1 MNEAQP
7 NQRPVEGGNQRERSS
22 IEFPYM
28 GLDDAVEVAKAI
40 HSTTGSAA
48 CQQDQLAAALNLST
62 SSSGFRV
69 RLATAKMFGLIESE
83 RGAASVRLTDLGHQI
98 VDPAQEAGAK
108 VDAFLAVPLYKKIY
122 DDHRNKTLPPPAA
135 LERYMGEIGVAKKQT
150 DRARQT
156 FDRSA
161 QTAGFYGFGRDKLI
175 MPPNTGGGVKDD
187 FRGGGGS
194 GGGNGGGDG
203 EEEKKQALDPVIA
216 ALIQK
221 LPTSGPWKTADREA
235 WLSMMKMAFDM
246 AYGANAAP
254 PKPTPPMP
262 ASRGYDPDDPPF

>member
-1 MNEAQP
+1 MNEAQL
-7 NQRPVEGGNQRERSS
+7 NQATVESGGQRERSS

-40 HSTTGSAA
+40 HSTTGSAS
-48 CQQDQLAAALNLST
+48 CQQDQLAPALGLSMA
-62 SSSGFRV
+62 SSGFRV

-83 RGAASVRLTDLGHQI
+83 RGAATVRLTELGHQI
-98 VDPAQEAGAK
+98 VDPGQEAVAK

-122 DDHRNKTLPPPAA
+122 DDHRGKTLPPAAA
-135 LERYMGEIGVAKKQT
+135 LERYLAEIGVAKKQT

-161 QTAGFYGFGRDKLI
+161 QTAGFFGFGRDKLVL
-175 MPPNTGGGVKDD
+175 PPNASGGGPKDD
-187 FRGGGGS
+187 ARGGGS
-194 GGGNGGGDG
+194 GGGGGGGGGGGD
-203 EEEKKQALDPVIA
+203 EEKPTLDPVIA

-246 AYGANAAP
+246 AYGANPAP
-254 PKPTPPMP
+254 EPAKPVGSQLP
-262 ASRGYDPDDPPF
+262 ADLKEILG

>member
-7 NQRPVEGGNQRERSS
+7 NQRPIEGGGQRERSS

-98 VDPAQEAGAK
+98 VDPAQEASAK

-175 MPPNTGGGVKDD
+175 MPPNAGGVPTKEEG
-187 FRGGGGS
+187 RPGGGG
-194 GGGNGGGDG
+194 GGGGDG
-203 EEEKKQALDPVIA
+203 RDETPAELDPVIS
-216 ALIQK
+216 ALIKK
-221 LPTSGPWKTADREA
+221 LPRKGPWKAADRKA
-235 WLSMMKMAFDM
+235 WLQMMGMAFDM
-246 AYGANAAP
+246 AYGPAETVVQ
-254 PKPTPPMP
+254 PKTTV
-262 ASRGYDPDDPPF
+262 DDYLGDLA